1 MAASSPW
8 PRAVKLPTMRNT
20 FLPLLLAVLVT
31 GGMLAAQ
38 SAQAPADQPDET
50 PAVTFQVQIDYVE
63 VDAIVTDA
71 DGNPVRDLSREDF
84 EVLEDDVP
92 QDVELFSFVDVPIGP
107 PDQPRRAAATIEPDV
122 RNNYEFDGRLYVLM
136 LDDLHTSF
144 QRSEVVRAAARE
156 FVEDHLEANDLAA
169 VVHLSGLGNNGQ
181 NLTTNK
187 RLLIEAV
194 DKFVGRNLESATAN
208 RIEQFKGATARLDN
222 PELHDIQDLLRFE
235 RAYNAESA
243 MNGIANVAQYV
254 EGVRGLRKALLYFG
268 EGVDYNVLDPFN
280 SREADTV
287 LNSVRSAI
295 GAATRANAAIYT
307 IDARGLAAEQ
317 VPIDVRGQPV
327 SERNTGVSPFDFQN
341 EIFLAGQSLQTLS
354 EQTGGYA
361 LVNSNDY
368 TRAFDRVVR
377 ENSAYYLLGYYP
389 TDDRQDDRFRTIE
402 VRVTRPGLQV
412 RARRG
417 YVPPD
422 GNVNLPADDA
432 LGETSGRLRNALY
445 SPVPDKG
452 LGMAMNAAAFKGE
465 GSNASVLVTVR
476 IDGNRF
482 SFTERDGLLTD
493 SLELSVMAV
502 DPAGN
507 VRQGSRQA
515 LNMALRPE
523 TGEIVQAAGF
533 RLQARLSLEPGRYQ
547 LRAGVLTG
555 GTDSVGTVHAD
566 LEVPDFSRELF
577 SMSGIIIS
585 SDFTAMIPAASF
597 DEQVQAA
604 LPTPQTTG
612 RTFATADTLRMYTE
626 IYDNRPRPPH
636 QVDITTTLRV
646 LGGRV
651 VSALSDQRSSDELQ
665 GVPGGYGHVAEFP
678 LRDVAPGEYVLRVDA
693 ASRLGASTPV
703 AREVM
708 IRVSSPPGV
717 ETEATALPAPSA
729 RTFVDVARGA
739 QSGVDEMRGVVARDA
754 AQLQALWSS
763 LGLERAMP
771 RVTFEN
777 TMIVAVYLGSRPS
790 AGYGAEIVGVRRDGE
805 TMIVEWVE
813 RLPSRG
819 AAAAQG
825 VTTPYVIAGVPAFAG
840 EVHFAKRAA
849 VPE

>member
-1 MAASSPW
+1 
-8 PRAVKLPTMRNT
+8 MRNT
-20 FLPLLLAVLVT
+20 FWSLLLGILVT
-31 GGMLAAQ
+31 GGPLAAQ
-38 SAQAPADQPDET
+38 STQPPTFPQAPADPPDDA

-71 DGNPVRDLSREDF
+71 DGNPVRDLGPEDF
-84 EVLEDDVP
+84 EVLEDDVL
-92 QDVELFSFVDVPIGP
+92 QDVELFSFVDVPIGS
-107 PDQPRRAAATIEPDV
+107 PDQPRRATALIEPDV

-144 QRSEVVRAAARE
+144 QRVEIVRAAARA
-156 FVEDHLEANDLAA
+156 FVEDHLAANDLAA

-181 NLTTNK
+181 NLTSNK
-187 RLLIEAV
+187 RLLIEAI

-208 RIEQFKGATARLDN
+208 RIEQYSGATARLDS
-222 PELHDIQDLLRFE
+222 PEFHELQDLLRFE
-235 RAYNAESA
+235 RAYNAETSMDA
-243 MNGIANVAQYV
+243 VASVAQYV

-268 EGVDYNVLDPFN
+268 EGLDYNVLDPFN

-287 LNSVRSAI
+287 INSVKDAI
-295 GAATRANAAIYT
+295 AAATRANAAIYT

-317 VPIDVRGQPV
+317 VPIDMRGRPIL
-327 SERNTGVSPFDFQN
+327 ERSTGLSPNDIQN
-341 EIFLAGQSLQTLS
+341 EIFLASQSLQTLS

-368 TRAFDRVVR
+368 ARAFDRVVR

-389 TDDRQDDRFRTIE
+389 TDARQDDRFRTIE
-402 VRVTRPGLQV
+402 VRVTRPGVQV
-412 RARRG
+412 RSRRG

-422 GNVNLPADDA
+422 GSVSLPDDDA
-432 LGETSGRLRNALY
+432 LGETSARLRNALY

-452 LGMAMNAAAFKGE
+452 LGMAMSATAFKGE

-476 IDGNRF
+476 IDGDRF
-482 SFTERDGLLTD
+482 SFTEQDGLLTD
-493 SLELSVMAV
+493 SIELSIMAV

-507 VRQGSRQA
+507 VRQGIRQA
-515 LNMALRPE
+515 LDMALRPE

-533 RLQARLSLEPGRYQ
+533 RLQGRLSLEPGRYQ

-566 LEVPDFSRELF
+566 LEVPDFSNELF
-577 SMSGIIIS
+577 SMSGVLIS

-597 DEQVQAA
+597 DEQVKVA

-612 RTFATADTLRMYTE
+612 RTFATADTIRVFTE

-665 GVPGGYGHVAEFP
+665 GVPGGYGHVAEIP

-708 IRVSSPPGV
+708 IRVSSPPGI
-717 ETEATALPAPSA
+717 ETDASALATPSA
-729 RTFVDVARGA
+729 RAFVDVTSGA
-739 QSGVDEMRGVVARDA
+739 QSGIEEMRGVVARSDA
-754 AQLQALWSS
+754 ELQALWSS

-777 TMIVAVYLGSRPS
+777 TMIVAIYLGSRPS
-790 AGYGAEIVGVRRDGE
+790 VGYGAEIVGVRRDGE

-813 RLPSRG
+813 RLPRG
-819 AAAAQG
+819 DTQAAEAT
-825 VTTPYVIAGVPAFAG
+825 TTPFVIAGVSAFAG
-840 EVHFAKRAA
+840 DVQFAKLAA

>member
-1 MAASSPW
+1 
-8 PRAVKLPTMRNT
+8 MRNS
-20 FLPLLLAVLVT
+20 FLSLLLGLLVM
-31 GGMLAAQ
+31 GGLLAAQ
-38 SAQAPADQPDET
+38 STQAPSSPPAPADRADDS

-71 DGNPVRDLSREDF
+71 DGNPVRDLGPEDF
-84 EVLEDDVP
+84 EVLEDDVI

-107 PDQPRRAAATIEPDV
+107 PDQPRRATATPIEPDV
-122 RNNYEFDGRLYVLM
+122 RNNFEFDGRLYVLM

-144 QRSEVVRAAARE
+144 QRSAVVRDAARE
-156 FVEDHLEANDLAA
+156 FVEDHLAANDLAA
-169 VVHLSGLGNNGQ
+169 VVYLSGLGNNGQ

-187 RLLIEAV
+187 RLLVEAI
-194 DKFVGRNLESATAN
+194 DKFVGRNIEGTTAN
-208 RIEQFKGATARLDN
+208 RVQQYRGATARPDS

-235 RAYNAESA
+235 RAYNAETA
-243 MNGIANVAQYV
+243 MDGIAAVAQYV

-268 EGVDYNVLDPFN
+268 EGLDYNVLDPFN
-280 SREADTV
+280 SRESDTV
-287 LNSVRSAI
+287 LNGVKDAI
-295 GAATRANAAIYT
+295 AAATRANAAIYT
-307 IDARGLAAEQ
+307 IDARGLSAEQ
-317 VPIDVRGQPV
+317 VPIDLQGRPIAEQ
-327 SERNTGVSPFDFQN
+327 NTGLSAFDFQN
-341 EIFLAGQSLQTLS
+341 EILLARQSLQTLS

-368 TRAFDRVVR
+368 TRAFERVVR
-377 ENSAYYLLGYYP
+377 ENSAYYVLGYYP
-389 TDDRQDDRFRTIE
+389 TDDRQGDRFRTID
-402 VRVTRPGLQV
+402 VRVKRQGVQV

-422 GNVNLPADDA
+422 GSVNLPSDDA
-432 LGETSGRLRNALY
+432 LGETSARLRNALY

-452 LGMAMNAAAFKGE
+452 LGMAMSATAFKGE
-465 GSNASVLVTVR
+465 GANASVLVTVR
-476 IDGNRF
+476 VDGDRF
-482 SFTERDGLLTD
+482 SFTERDGLLND
-493 SLELSVMAV
+493 SLELSVMAI
-502 DPAGN
+502 DPAGK
-507 VRQGSRQA
+507 VQRGSRQA

-533 RLQARLSLEPGRYQ
+533 RLQTRLLLAPGRYQ
-547 LRAGVLTG
+547 LRAGVLIG

-566 LEVPDFSRELF
+566 LEVPDFSKELF
-577 SMSGIIIS
+577 SMSGILIS

-597 DEQVQAA
+597 DEQVKAA

-612 RTFATADTLRMYTE
+612 RTFATADTIRVFAE

-651 VSALSDQRSSDELQ
+651 VSALSDERSSDELE
-665 GVPGGYGHVAEFP
+665 GAPGGYGHVAEIP
-678 LRDVAPGEYVLRVDA
+678 LRDVAAGEYVLRVEA
-693 ASRLGASTPV
+693 ASRLGATVPV

-717 ETEATALPAPSA
+717 ETEASALSAPSA
-729 RTFVDVARGA
+729 RAFVDVT
-739 QSGVDEMRGVVARDA
+739 SGVQSRVNETGGIVARNDA
-754 AQLQALWSS
+754 ELQALWSR

-813 RLPSRG
+813 RLPRG
-819 AAAAQG
+819 DAAAEET
-825 VTTPYVIAGVPAFAG
+825 VTTPYVIVGVPAFAG
-840 EVHFAKRAA
+840 DVQFAKLAA

>member
-1 MAASSPW
+1 
-8 PRAVKLPTMRNT
+8 MRNT
-20 FLPLLLAVLVT
+20 FWSLLLGMLVT
-31 GGMLAAQ
+31 GGLLAAQ
-38 SAQAPADQPDET
+38 SAQAPADQSDES

-71 DGNPVRDLSREDF
+71 DGNPVRDLGPDDF
-84 EVLEDDVP
+84 EVLEDDVL
-92 QDVELFSFVDVPIGP
+92 QDVELFSFVDVPIGS
-107 PDQPRRAAATIEPDV
+107 PDQPRRGTAPTEPDV

-144 QRSEVVRAAARE
+144 QRVEIVRAAARA
-156 FVEDHLEANDLAA
+156 FVENHMAANDLAA

-181 NLTTNK
+181 SLTTNK
-187 RLLIEAV
+187 RLLIEAI
-194 DKFVGRNLESATAN
+194 DKFVGRNLESTTAN
-208 RIEQFKGATARLDN
+208 RIEQYSGATARPDN
-222 PELHDIQDLLRFE
+222 PEFHELQDLLRFE
-235 RAYNAESA
+235 RAYNAETSMDA
-243 MNGIANVAQYV
+243 VATVAQYV

-268 EGVDYNVLDPFN
+268 EGLDYNVLDPFN

-287 LNSVRSAI
+287 INSVRDAI
-295 GAATRANAAIYT
+295 AAATRANAAIYT

-317 VPIDVRGQPV
+317 VPIDLRGRPIL
-327 SERNTGVSPFDFQN
+327 ERNTGLSPFDIQN
-341 EIFLAGQSLQTLS
+341 EIFLASQSLQTLS

-368 TRAFDRVVR
+368 ARAFDRVVR

-389 TDDRQDDRFRTIE
+389 TDERQDDRFRTIE

-422 GNVNLPADDA
+422 GSVSLPDDDA
-432 LGETSGRLRNALY
+432 LGETSARLRNALY

-452 LGMAMNAAAFKGE
+452 LGMAMSATAFKGE

-476 IDGNRF
+476 VDGDRF

-493 SLELSVMAV
+493 SLELSVMAI
-502 DPAGN
+502 DPSGD
-507 VRQGSRQA
+507 VPQGTRQA
-515 LNMALRPE
+515 LDMALRPE
-523 TGEIVQAAGF
+523 TAEIVQAAGF
-533 RLQARLSLEPGRYQ
+533 RLQGRLSLEPGRYQ

-566 LEVPDFSRELF
+566 LEVPDFSEELF

-597 DEQVQAA
+597 DEQVKAV

-612 RTFATADTLRMYTE
+612 RTFATADTIRLFTE

-636 QVDITTTLRV
+636 QVEITTTLRV
-646 LGGRV
+646 AGGRV
-651 VSALSDQRSSDELQ
+651 VSAISDQRSSAELQ
-665 GVPGGYGHVAEFP
+665 GVPGGYGHVAEIP
-678 LRDVAPGEYVLRVDA
+678 LRDVAPGEYVLRVEAESRLA
-693 ASRLGASTPV
+693 ASMPV
-703 AREVM
+703 AREIL

-717 ETEATALPAPSA
+717 ETEASALATPSA
-729 RTFVDVARGA
+729 RAFVDVTSGA
-739 QSGVDEMRGVVARDA
+739 QSGVTDMLGVVARDDA
-754 AQLQALWSS
+754 ELRALWSS

-777 TMIVAVYLGSRPS
+777 TMIVAIYLGSRPS
-790 AGYGAEIVGVRRDGE
+790 AGYGAEMVGVRRDGQ
-805 TMIVEWVE
+805 TTVVEWVE
-813 RLPSRG
+813 RLPRG
-819 AAAAQG
+819 DTAAPEG

-840 EVHFAKRAA
+840 QVQFAKLAA
-849 VPE
+849 LPE